1 MLECRDIDALMIDR
15 LYDELDPV
23 EGKRFDAH
31 VEGCARCRAE
41 LAGLERTRA
50 ALREMPDEEPPSSL
64 SAILLHE
71 AARHAPAA
79 PARAAA
85 PMEEEEPRGV
95 LAWLLGLLEPIV
107 AHPAATAV
115 ATLVLVAGI
124 AGSLYLRGD
133 HHLVEPVIDEST
145 SAATAPALEPPA
157 MVRMPDENRPE
168 GAAAAAGDETVARG
182 VGNQEADQAAAK
194 NGALDLAR
202 NQQGYAADIATGDKS
217 VIIDGLRD
225 PSAGEIATKSAQ
237 PAPSRDRRM
246 TARLEE
252 ATPTHRTVEPAGRTN
267 AVTGADMLV
276 DLDDDTGP
284 SNNKIADH
292 KKTVT
297 RKSGSKPV
305 AGAAPDVPK
314 LSPPPPQTTT
324 AEVKELEAAPSYRVY
339 KDTGVASEQQKLS
352 KQQVLRWA
360 RGKQQQL
367 ENLVRLKK
375 CRDAARVAND
385 ILDRTPDFYYQKV
398 GRSAAVKT
406 CSGFVEAERK
416 TRAAKRYRA
425 RAAKKRP
432 ASAPAKAKAAP
443 QRDEAVESE

>member
-31 VEGCARCRAE
+31 VDSCARCRAE

-71 AARHAPAA
+71 AARNAPAA
-79 PARAAA
+79 PARTAA
-85 PMEEEEPRGV
+85 PLDDEEPRGV
-95 LAWLLGLLEPIV
+95 LGWLLGLLEPMV

-115 ATLVLVAGI
+115 ATFVVVAGL

-133 HHLVEPVIDEST
+133 HQVVEPVLDEST
-145 SAATAPALEPPA
+145 SAASAPAPDSPEL
-157 MVRMPDENRPE
+157 VRMPDEARPQ
-168 GAAAAAGDETVARG
+168 GAAAAATDETIPRHA
-182 VGNQEADQAAAK
+182 NAQEANE

-202 NQQGYAADIATGDKS
+202 NQPGYAADIATGDKS
-217 VIIDGLRD
+217 VEIDGLRD
-225 PSAGEIATKSAQ
+225 PAPDVATKNAP

-246 TARLEE
+246 SARLEKS
-252 ATPTHRTVEPAGRTN
+252 APAQRTVEPAARTN

-276 DLDDDTGP
+276 DLDDDNSGKLDQT
-284 SNNKIADH
+284 KLADQ
-292 KKTVT
+292 KTAGN
-297 RKSGSKPV
+297 RKGGKPV
-305 AGAAPDVPK
+305 AGAAPKVPQM
-314 LSPPPPQTTT
+314 SPPPPPQTAT
-324 AEVKELEAAPSYRVY
+324 AELEEAEATQAYRVY
-339 KDTGVASEQQKLS
+339 KDKGVASEQQKAK
-352 KQQVLRWA
+352 KQQLRRWA
-360 RGKQQQL
+360 LGQQKQL

-398 GRSAAVKT
+398 DRTAAIKT

-416 TRAAKRYRA
+416 TRAARRYRA
-425 RAAKKRP
+425 RAAKKRSP

-443 QRDEAVESE
+443 QQDEAVESAE

>member
-1 MLECRDIDALMIDR
+1 MLQCRDIDALMIDR

-31 VEGCARCRAE
+31 VDSCARCRAE

-50 ALREMPDEEPPSSL
+50 ALREMPDQEPPSSL

-71 AARHAPAA
+71 AARHAPAG
-79 PARAAA
+79 PARTAA
-85 PMEEEEPRGV
+85 PLEEEEPRG
-95 LAWLLGLLEPIV
+95 LLGWLLGLLEPIV

-115 ATLVLVAGI
+115 ATLVVVAGL

-133 HHLVEPVIDEST
+133 HHVVEPVLDEST
-145 SAATAPALEPPA
+145 SAASAPAPETPA
-157 MVRMPDENRPE
+157 MVRMPDEARPE
-168 GAAAAAGDETVARG
+168 GAAAAATDDTVARQ
-182 VGNQEADQAAAK
+182 VNAQETTK

-202 NQQGYAADIATGDKS
+202 NQPGYAADIATGEKS
-217 VIIDGLRD
+217 VDIDGLRD
-225 PSAGEIATKSAQ
+225 PSANEIATKSEP
-237 PAPSRDRRM
+237 PAPGRDRRM
-246 TARLEE
+246 SARLEH
-252 ATPTHRTVEPAGRTN
+252 AAPAQRTVEPVSRTN

-276 DLDDDTGP
+276 DLDDDNSGKLDK
-284 SNNKIADH
+284 NKLNDQ
-292 KKTVT
+292 KTAGN
-297 RKSGSKPV
+297 RKAGKPV
-305 AGAAPDVPK
+305 AGAAPDVSQMSP
-314 LSPPPPQTTT
+314 PPPPQTTT
-324 AEVKELEAAPSYRVY
+324 AEVKESEATQAYRAY
-339 KDTGVASEQQKLS
+339 KDTGVASEQQKA
-352 KQQVLRWA
+352 QQQRVLLWA
-360 RGKQQQL
+360 LGQQKQL

-398 GRSAAVKT
+398 DRTAAIKT

-425 RAAKKRP
+425 RAAKKSP

-443 QRDEAVESE
+443 QQDEAVDSAE